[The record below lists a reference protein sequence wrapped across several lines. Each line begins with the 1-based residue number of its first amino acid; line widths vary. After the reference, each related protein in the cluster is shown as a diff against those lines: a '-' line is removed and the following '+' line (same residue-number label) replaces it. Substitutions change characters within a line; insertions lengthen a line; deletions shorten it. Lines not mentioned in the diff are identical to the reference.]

1 MQLATFS
8 AGGAPRV
15 GLIAGDR
22 VIELGRHLEAAP
34 ADMLELMERW
44 PRLRER
50 LRALAERRG
59 DYALG
64 DVRLHAPVLRPR
76 KIFAIGLNYADHC
89 AESGL
94 ARPEE
99 QTWFCKAV
107 TALNGPYDPIE
118 LPPVSVQLDHEC
130 ELVAV
135 IGKRCRNV
143 PREHAREAI
152 FGYCVGN
159 DVSVRDWQL
168 RTTQWVLGKSF
179 DTHAPVGP
187 WITTADCVD
196 PHTLDIRCLVN
207 SEVRQHSN
215 TRNLI
220 FDCFAQVEHLSKVMT
235 LEPGDLLFTGTCGG
249 VGAAHRPPRWL
260 RAGDRVRVEIE
271 RLGAIE
277 NTVEAAPQA

>member
-1 MQLATFS
+1 MQFATFS
-8 AGGAPRV
+8 IGAVARV
-15 GLIAGDR
+15 GLVAGDR
-22 VIELGRHLEAAP
+22 VIELGRHLESPP
-34 ADMLELMERW
+34 ADMLELIERW
-44 PRLRER
+44 PSLKAP
-50 LRALAERRG
+50 LGALAEREG
-59 DYALG
+59 DYALS
-64 DVRLHAPVLRPR
+64 DVRVHAPVPQPR

-94 ARPEE
+94 PRPDE

-107 TALNGPYDPIE
+107 SALNGPYDPVE
-118 LPPVSVQLDHEC
+118 LPAVSEQLDHEC

-135 IGKRCRNV
+135 IGRRCRNV
-143 PREHAREAI
+143 PRARAREVI
-152 FGYCVGN
+152 FGYCAGN

-196 PHTLDIRCLVN
+196 PHALDIRCLVN
-207 SEVRQHSN
+207 GEVRQKSN

-220 FDCFAQVEHLSKVMT
+220 FDCFAQVEHLSKAMT

-260 RAGDRVRVEIE
+260 QAGDRVRVEIE
-271 RLGAIE
+271 QLGAIE
-277 NTVEAAPQA
+277 NVVQAAPRP